1 VTLAEHVTEAART
14 LTRAGL
20 RPEDSRHDAGVLAR
34 WQLGWDLT
42 RWLTE
47 RDAAPSPGFAEAF
60 DELIRRRASREPVA
74 YITGVREFYGR
85 EFHVTPAVL
94 IPRPETELV
103 VEEAL
108 SALPSTRRVSG
119 GLSIV
124 DVGTGS
130 GCLAITM
137 ALERPD
143 ARVIATDISEAA
155 LEVARANARALGV
168 VDRVE
173 FLRTSLL
180 PPLDAP
186 VDMIVSNPPYIPE
199 RDRPTLQPDVREF
212 EPVQALFGGDD
223 GLDVIRAL
231 VQAAAGALRP
241 GGWLVMEI
249 GAGQGPAVRTLIEQ
263 AGALSLGHVQPDL
276 QGIERVIVANKRT
289 GNPGTWNPGTRNP
302 RTC

>member
-1 VTLAEHVTEAART
+1 
-14 LTRAGL
+14 LTDRDTASS
-20 RPEDSRHDAGVLAR
+20 PE
-34 WQLGWDLT
+34 
-42 RWLTE
+42 
-47 RDAAPSPGFAEAF
+47 FAEAF

-108 SALPSTRRVSG
+108 SALPSTRRASG
-119 GLSIV
+119 GLFIV

-130 GCLAITM
+130 GCLAVTM

-143 ARVIATDISEAA
+143 ARVLATDISAAA
-155 LEVARANARALGV
+155 LEVARANAQALGV
-168 VDRVE
+168 ADRVE
-173 FLRTSLL
+173 FMRTSLL

-186 VDMIVSNPPYIPE
+186 ADMIVSNPPYIPE

-231 VQAAAGALRP
+231 VQAAAGALRR

-276 QGIERVIVANKRT
+276 QGIERVVVAKA
-289 GNPGTWNPGTRNP
+289 G
-302 RTC
+302 